1 MWKRG
6 KLAFLLLLIQVSLI
20 IVYALCV
27 QYEVAADA
35 SNGLNSMSEALGG
48 NAPKDNSIE
57 KYYSSEC
64 APSPR
69 LLSAALARTARSLIE
84 RRHFVGFLVGHSCCR
99 VGA

>member
-1 MWKRG
+1 MR
-6 KLAFLLLLIQVSLI
+6 VSLI

-57 KYYSSEC
+57 KYYSTVNRLIYG
-64 APSPR
+64 R
-69 LLSAALARTARSLIE
+69 LLNFPNNVKIVGSRRDVRIPWQRGARR
-84 RRHFVGFLVGHSCCR
+84 
-99 VGA
+99 